1 MKEIGICN
9 NLYKYLIAIRNNML
23 VSFEKESP
31 IPVMVRIFFFLK
43 TQDINLEK
51 ILGLRLNVRKILG
64 FNFIVK

>member
-1 MKEIGICN
+1 
-9 NLYKYLIAIRNNML
+9 ML

-51 ILGLRLNVRKILG
+51 IIGLRLNVRKILG